1 MVEDATFFVI
11 GFDGITEDNPIVK
24 AYIDLCREDEVFSV
38 NTKIFYLNCVSE
50 FEIVD
55 YETKECLLLIHKYND
70 IYSINYTT
78 NKIDWESIIVIEE
91 NKLKENLKQAYELA
105 NMYRRN
111 LSGY

>member
-11 GFDGITEDNPIVK
+11 GFAGITEDNPIVK

-38 NTKIFYLNCVSE
+38 NTKIFYLNCVNE

-55 YETKECLLLIHKYND
+55 YDTKENLLLIYKNKDKYFID
-70 IYSINYTT
+70 YTT
-78 NKIDWESIIVIEE
+78 NKIDWKSIVTEE
-91 NKLKENLKQAYELA
+91 DKLKENLKRAYELA

>member
-38 NTKIFYLNCVSE
+38 NTKIFHLNCVNE

-55 YETKECLLLIHKYND
+55 YDTKESLLLIYKNKDKYFID
-70 IYSINYTT
+70 YTT
-78 NKIDWESIIVIEE
+78 NKIDWKSIVTEE
-91 NKLKENLKQAYELA
+91 DKLKENLKRAYELA

-111 LSGY
+111 LSGG